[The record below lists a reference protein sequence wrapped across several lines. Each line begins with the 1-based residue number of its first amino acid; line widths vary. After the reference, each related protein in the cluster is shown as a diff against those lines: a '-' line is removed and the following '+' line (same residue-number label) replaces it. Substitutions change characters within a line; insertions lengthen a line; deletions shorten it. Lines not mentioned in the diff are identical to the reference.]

1 MRVCSPEENDQD
13 EERIEKPKDIGEA
26 GEVSREGT
34 TEDRVA
40 GGPYGPWPSTLSSGF
55 VRNRSKFN
63 NDSVHPRQMYG
74 FRSRSSPQGAACCFQ

>member
-1 MRVCSPEENDQD
+1 VRVCSPEENDQD

-40 GGPYGPWPSTLSSGF
+40 GGPYGPLAIDLILRLRPEPEQ
-55 VRNRSKFN
+55 V
-63 NDSVHPRQMYG
+63 Q
-74 FRSRSSPQGAACCFQ
+74 